1 MIEKLFNIVS
11 LLGNWG
17 YLVLFL
23 AAFLESAAF
32 MGFLIPGE
40 TIVVLSGFLAF
51 QGYLKLGDCIL
62 IISLG
67 AVLGDTVGYG
77 IGKAVG
83 RDYFER
89 HKRLL
94 FLKERHI
101 QKTDEYFRRHGGKTV
116 FLGRFVGLLRAMVP
130 FTAGMSKMPYGKF
143 FIYNIAGGI
152 GWAVTFTLLGYFF
165 GQSWQLIEKWSG
177 RAGLFVFFIIM
188 VIAGFTYLYR
198 KSIRRQEA
206 VYAWFGDK
214 YAAIISLPV
223 IRKTIEHHPKIVSF
237 IKERLSPESY
247 LGLHLTA
254 GLALSIIF
262 VWIFGGITEDVLS
275 GDPLVVID
283 QWVLN
288 NTLYFQTPSVTRF
301 MVIFTWISANA
312 AITLGSLA
320 VVTYSLLKKRLD
332 YLATYLFLIGGGS
345 VLVFALKLVIH
356 RQRPVSETPL
366 IHVGGW
372 SFPSGHALMSVVF
385 YGFITYLL
393 FRRTE
398 SWRLRLFVMMAA
410 GFIIFLVGLSR
421 IYLQVHYLSDV
432 LAGYMGGLFWLSI
445 CITGLEIYRK
455 RR

>member
-1 MIEKLFNIVS
+1 MIEKLFDIIS

-32 MGFLIPGE
+32 MGFLVPGE
-40 TIVVLSGFLAF
+40 TVVILSGFLAF
-51 QGYLKLGDCIL
+51 QGYLKLGDCMV
-62 IISLG
+62 IIALG

-77 IGKAVG
+77 IGKTVG
-83 RDYFER
+83 RGYFER

-94 FLKERHI
+94 FLKESHI
-101 QKTDEYFRRHGGKTV
+101 QKTDQYFRKHGGKTV

-130 FTAGMSKMPYGKF
+130 FTAGISKMPYGKF
-143 FIYNIAGGI
+143 FTYNIAGGI
-152 GWAVTFTLLGYFF
+152 CWAVTFTLLGYFF

-177 RAGLFVFFIIM
+177 RAGLFVFFIIL
-188 VIAGFTYLYR
+188 VVAGFTYLYR
-198 KSIRRQEA
+198 KSIRRQDA
-206 VYAWFGDK
+206 VYAWFRET
-214 YAAIISLPV
+214 YTAIISLPG
-223 IRKTIEHHPKIVSF
+223 IRKTIERHPKIVSF

-247 LGLHLTA
+247 LGLHLTV
-254 GLALSIIF
+254 GLAFSIIF

-275 GDPLVVID
+275 GDPLVALD

-288 NTLYFQTPSVTRF
+288 NTLYFQTPAVTKF

-320 VVTYSLLKKRLD
+320 VVTYCLLKKRLD

-345 VLVFALKLVIH
+345 VLVFALKMVIH

-398 SWRLRLFVMMAA
+398 SWRLRLFVIMAA

-432 LAGYMGGLFWLSI
+432 LAGYMGGLFWVSI